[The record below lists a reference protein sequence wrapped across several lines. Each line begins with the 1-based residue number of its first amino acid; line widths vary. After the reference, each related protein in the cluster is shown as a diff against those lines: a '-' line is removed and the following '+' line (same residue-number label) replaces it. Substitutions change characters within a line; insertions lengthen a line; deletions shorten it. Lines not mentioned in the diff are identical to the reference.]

1 MQTPTRFSIG
11 NDNLIAIDGE
21 GGAQVMQSLEGIAP
35 DVGKYIVEFAFG
47 DIYSRPKLDFRQR
60 EIITL
65 SSLAA
70 IGGAEA
76 QLRVHINAALNV
88 DITEETII
96 EVFIQAIPYIGFPRV
111 LNAIFTAKDVFEQ
124 KATEQ

>member
-70 IGGAEA
+70 IGGTEA

-88 DITEETII
+88 GITEETII